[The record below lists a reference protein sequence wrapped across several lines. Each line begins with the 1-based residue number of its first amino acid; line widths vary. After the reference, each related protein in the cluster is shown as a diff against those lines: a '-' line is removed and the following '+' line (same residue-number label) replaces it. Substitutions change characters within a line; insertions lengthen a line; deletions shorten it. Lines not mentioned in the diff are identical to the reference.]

1 MNDSGAMRIW
11 FALLA
16 VPVLALVDQAVSYA
30 TTIWACS
37 HQNAF
42 AVHAVHAVFLLVA
55 IGGALGASQ
64 AWRRTASVQAQNE
77 TLARRRFIA
86 GLATGAAALSV
97 LVIAAMWGVTWVL
110 RACMY

>member
-1 MNDSGAMRIW
+1 VNNLAAARIW

-42 AVHAVHAVFLLVA
+42 AVHAVHVVFLLVA
-55 IGGALGASQ
+55 LGGALGAWQ
-64 AWRRTASVQAQNE
+64 AWRRTASVPAQNE
-77 TLARRRFIA
+77 TLARRRFVA
-86 GLATGAAALSV
+86 GLATGAASLSV
-97 LVIAAMWGVTWVL
+97 LVIAAMWGVSWVM

>member
-1 MNDSGAMRIW
+1 MRIW

-42 AVHAVHAVFLLVA
+42 AVHAVHVIFLLVA
-55 IGGALGASQ
+55 VGGALGAWR
-64 AWRRTASVQAQNE
+64 AWRRTASVQAHNE

>member
-1 MNDSGAMRIW
+1 MTTLAAARIW

-42 AVHAVHAVFLLVA
+42 AVHAVHVVFLLLA
-55 IGGALGASQ
+55 LGGALGAWQ
-64 AWRRTASVQAQNE
+64 AWRSTASVAARNE
-77 TLARRRFIA
+77 ALARRRFVA
-86 GLATGAAALSV
+86 GLATGAAWLSV

-110 RACMY
+110 SACVY

>member
-1 MNDSGAMRIW
+1 MRIW

-16 VPVLALVDQAVSYA
+16 VPALALIDQSASYA

-42 AVHAVHAVFLLVA
+42 AVHVVHVVFLLA
-55 IGGALGASQ
+55 ALGGAVAAWQ
-64 AWRRTASVQAQNE
+64 AWREAASVEMRNE
-77 TLARRRFIA
+77 TLARRRFVA

-97 LVIAAMWGVTWVL
+97 LVIAAMWAVTWVL